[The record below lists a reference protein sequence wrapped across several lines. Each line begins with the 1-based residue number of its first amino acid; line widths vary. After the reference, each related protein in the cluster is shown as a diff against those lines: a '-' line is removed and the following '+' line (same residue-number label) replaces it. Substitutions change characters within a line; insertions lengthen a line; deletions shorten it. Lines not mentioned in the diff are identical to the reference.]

1 MSKQY
6 TDALRS
12 IAYFKTLD
20 AAAFTDIARHCMVR
34 EYAADEVII
43 GHKDETFDVM
53 FLLEGLARVSIY
65 SADGQRVSF
74 RDIAAGAIFGEL
86 SAIDGQPRS
95 ASVECIEPCV
105 AAVMRQPHF
114 LSAIA
119 NHPQFTVAVLRHLT
133 QQVRALTT
141 RVFEFS
147 TMAVRQRVRAELL
160 RLAEAAAKG
169 SDHSLLSPAPKHAE
183 LAARVSTHR
192 EAVTRELAWLETQ
205 GHVVKE
211 GRALKIS
218 SIKRLRDLLDEEWP

>member
-6 TDALRS
+6 SDALRS
-12 IAYFKTLD
+12 IAYFKLLD
-20 AAAFTDIARHCMVR
+20 ETAFTDIARHCMVR

-43 GHKDETFDVM
+43 GHKDQTFDVM

-65 SADGQRVSF
+65 SADGQHVSF

-95 ASVECIEPCV
+95 ASVECIEPCI

-114 LSAIA
+114 LAAIA

-133 QQVRALTT
+133 QQVRILTT

-160 RLAEAAAKG
+160 RLAEASAKG
-169 SDHSLLSPAPKHAE
+169 SDQAVLSPGPKHAE
-183 LAARVSTHR
+183 IASRVSTHR
-192 EAVTRELAWLETQ
+192 EAVTRELAWLEAQ
-205 GHVVKE
+205 SLVEKE
-211 GRALKIS
+211 GRALKIPS
-218 SIKRLRDLLDEEWP
+218 LKRLRDLVEKEWQ